1 MKKKVII
8 NKQKLTREAH
18 LYSPPNDDQS
28 NIPFKPMAKPHTI
41 EKLNGFWKINFNE
54 KK

>member
-8 NKQKLTREAH
+8 NKKLTREAN
-18 LYSPPNDDQS
+18 LYPALNDQKTSPFQP
-28 NIPFKPMAKPHTI
+28 IAKDHSI
-41 EKLNGFWKINFNE
+41 EKLNGFWKIKFIE